1 MKKYQ
6 DIHNTDLSLKAQFA
20 QNWLNGDYTAAFNI
34 LQNNPQLDSKAFV
47 ASCFSNIVDALNI
60 LEGYFYNGVT
70 QEMQLL
76 FTEYTE
82 GINQFVNRRQWDNTE
97 DYKVG
102 NFVVYGDEI
111 YLCIQD
117 NINII
122 PTNTTYWRYIGLVGE
137 KGDDAVQTD
146 FRYNWSSTDSYE
158 TNSVV
163 VYDKNLYYALRPNIN
178 KTPTTNPEDWAI
190 FISIP
195 QVKIIVSS
203 TPPSDNLVYEGLIW
217 WQILQ

>member
-6 DIHNTDLSLKAQFA
+6 DIHNTDLSLKTQFA
-20 QNWLNGDYTAAFNI
+20 QNWLNGDYTATFNI

-137 KGDDAVQTD
+137 KGNDAVQTD
-146 FRYNWSSTDSYE
+146 FRYNWSSTDNYE

-163 VYDKNLYYALRPNIN
+163 MYDKNLYYALRPNIN
-178 KTPTTNPEDWAI
+178 KTPTTNPQDWAI

-203 TPPSDNLVYEGLIW
+203 TPPSDNLVYDGLIW
-217 WQILQ
+217 WQIIN

>member
-6 DIHNTDLSLKAQFA
+6 DIHNTDLSLKTQFA
-20 QNWLNGDYTAAFNI
+20 QNWLNGDYTTAFNI

-82 GINQFVNRRQWDNTE
+82 GINQFVNRRQWDSTE

-102 NFVVYGDEI
+102 NFVVYSDEI
-111 YLCIQD
+111 YLCIQG

-122 PTNTTYWRYIGLVGE
+122 PTNTIYWRYIGLVGE
-137 KGDDAVQTD
+137 KGNDAVQTD

-163 VYDKNLYYALRPNIN
+163 MYDKNLYYALRPNIN
-178 KTPTTNPEDWAI
+178 KTPTTNPQDWAI

-203 TPPSDNLVYEGLIW
+203 TPPSDNLVYDGLIW
-217 WQILQ
+217 WQIMN

>member
-6 DIHNTDLSLKAQFA
+6 DIHNTDLSLKTQFA
-20 QNWLNGDYTAAFNI
+20 QNWLNGDYTTAFNI

-82 GINQFVNRRQWDNTE
+82 GINQFVNRRQWDSTE

-102 NFVVYGDEI
+102 NFVVYSDEI

-137 KGDDAVQTD
+137 KGNDAVQTD

-163 VYDKNLYYALRPNIN
+163 MYNKNLYYALRPNIN
-178 KTPTTNPEDWAI
+178 KTPMTNPQDWAI

-203 TPPSDNLVYEGLIW
+203 TPPSDNLVYDGLIW
-217 WQILQ
+217 WQIMN

>member
-6 DIHNTDLSLKAQFA
+6 DIHNSDLTLKAQFSQA
-20 QNWLNGDYTAAFNI
+20 WLNGNYTSAFNI

-47 ASCFSNIVDALNI
+47 ASCFANIVDALNV

-70 QEMQLL
+70 EEMQLL
-76 FTEYTE
+76 FTNYTE
-82 GINQFVNRRQWDNTE
+82 GINQFVNRKQWDNTK

-102 NFVVYGDEI
+102 NFVIYDDEI

-117 NINII
+117 NTNILPIN
-122 PTNTTYWRYIGLVGE
+122 TAYWSYLGLVGE
-137 KGDDAVQTD
+137 KGNNAVQTD
-146 FRYNWSSTDSYE
+146 FRYNWTSSDSYD

-163 VYDKNLYYALRPNIN
+163 MYDKNLYYALRHNIN
-178 KTPTTNPEDWAI
+178 KTPTTNPQDWAI

-195 QVKIIVSS
+195 QVKIVVSS
-203 TPPSDNLVYEGLIW
+203 TTPSDDLVYDGLIW
-217 WQILQ
+217 WQIIN